1 MRLTIVFAL
10 ALTAAAQDHRYSS
23 KPSAPG
29 GKSKGGT
36 RIKNAI
42 EYTPDGVFLQ
52 KAAVDN
58 AFVIEFSSWAK
69 IHGEI
74 GNVRTTAS
82 ELAFLEMKL
91 GDDLRKLAG
100 RKHVTLPEKVN
111 DRDAAERA
119 RIDSMHPADTD
130 RSFVEQVLR
139 RYDQEIVSFDREAQ
153 AASDPDIKSF
163 AADGV
168 TTLQKHRRM
177 VEALQDKLR

>member
-29 GKSKGGT
+29 GKSKGVT
-36 RIKNAI
+36 RVKNAI
-42 EYTPDGVFLQ
+42 EFTPDGVFLQ
-52 KAAVDN
+52 KAAEDN
-58 AFVIEFSSWAK
+58 AFVIEFGSWAK
-69 IHGEI
+69 IHGER

-82 ELAFLEMKL
+82 ELVFLEMKL

-119 RIDSMHPADTD
+119 RIDPADTD

-139 RYDQEIVSFDREAQ
+139 RYDQEIVSFDREAR

-168 TTLQKHRRM
+168 VTLQKHRRM
-177 VEALQDKLR
+177 VEVLQDKLR